1 MSDTTRTD
9 HAEAIAKLA
18 GSLIYIRDAKGRE
31 IPPVT
36 YADHTNAVLRQ
47 IVADADALA
56 AERDALRTYALLLEG
71 ELYERVPDANEII
84 SACRD
89 EANVTAA
96 DLYETPPEGVQGGA
110 M

>member
-1 MSDTTRTD
+1 MIDATRTD
-9 HAEAIAKLA
+9 HAAAIHGICVSLVALTPWASAEAESI
-18 GSLIYIRDAKGRE
+18 GE
-31 IPPVT
+31 
-36 YADHTNAVLRQ
+36 H
-47 IVADADALA
+47 ADALA

-71 ELYERVPDANEII
+71 ELYDRVPDANEII

-89 EANVTAA
+89 HAGVTAA